1 AGAAPAINIGSHIS
15 STLRCASRSNRRLDW
30 TRFRGSSGWAADAKE
45 GPFPTSPYSG
55 HSPMPAGGRD
65 FVQRAAASVPLI
77 LSVSSSSSTSGSRW
91 FEPDP
96 SATFARPDTSPQS

>member
-1 AGAAPAINIGSHIS
+1 MAKKKDAGAAPAINIGSHIS

-45 GPFPTSPYSG
+45 GPFATSPYSG

-65 FVQRAAASVPLI
+65 SQFAAAP
-77 LSVSSSSSTSGSRW
+77 GSRPW
-91 FEPDP
+91 PG
-96 SATFARPDTSPQS
+96 